1 MQGTRLGLAL
11 LSAMAALAIS
21 PAYAIMSAP
30 DGWYAEGNVGTANIA
45 NESIPGSHNQ
55 SGVSGNLN
63 VGYKFMPFFGMEVG
77 YSRFAEMTIKDGQG
91 NKAGDA
97 TFYSYDIAGK
107 GIVPIVDSGFE
118 LFAKV
123 GANRMNQHISI
134 NDDTVATS
142 IGLSSTQRSTTN
154 YYLGL
159 GAQYYFIP
167 EMAGV
172 LQWQH
177 SEGNSS
183 TGDADFYSLGVSFI
197 FA

>member
-1 MQGTRLGLAL
+1 MQGMRFGLAL
-11 LSAMAALAIS
+11 FSAAAALAIS

-30 DGWYAEGNVGTANIA
+30 DGWFAEGNIGKADIA
-45 NESIPGSHNQ
+45 NESLPGSHNQ

-63 VGYKFMPFFGMEVG
+63 VGYKFMPFFAMEVG
-77 YSRFAEMTIKDGQG
+77 YSNFSSMTIKDGMG

-97 TFYSYDIAGK
+97 SFYSYDLAGK
-107 GIVPIVDSGFE
+107 GIVPISDSGFE

-123 GANRMNQHISI
+123 GVDRMNQRISI
-134 NDDTVATS
+134 DDTTVANN
-142 IGLSSTQRSTTN
+142 IGLTRTQHSNTN

-159 GAQYYFIP
+159 GGQYYFMP
-167 EMAGV
+167 ELAAV

-177 SEGNSS
+177 SQGDSS
-183 TGDADFYSLGVSFI
+183 TGDADFYSIGMSFI

>member
-1 MQGTRLGLAL
+1 MQGTRFGLAL
-11 LSAMAALAIS
+11 FSAVAALAIS

-30 DGWYAEGNVGTANIA
+30 DGWYAEGNVGKANIA
-45 NESIPGSHNQ
+45 NDTLPGSHSQ
-55 SGVSGNLN
+55 TGVSGNLN
-63 VGYKFMPFFGMEVG
+63 VGYKFMPFFGMEIG
-77 YSRFAEMTIKDGQG
+77 YSRFASMTIKDGEG

-97 TFYSYDIAGK
+97 SFYSYDLAGK

-123 GANRMNQHISI
+123 GVNRMNQHISI
-134 NDDTVATS
+134 NDNNVAAS
-142 IGLSSTQRSTTN
+142 IGLTRTQHSNTN

-183 TGDADFYSLGVSFI
+183 TGDADFYSVGLSFI

>member
-1 MQGTRLGLAL
+1 MQGSRLGLAL
-11 LSAMAALAIS
+11 LSAITALAIS
-21 PAYAIMSAP
+21 PAHAIMSAP
-30 DGWYAEGNVGTANIA
+30 DGWFAEGNVGTASIA
-45 NESIPGSHNQ
+45 NDSLPGSHDQ
-55 SGVSGNLN
+55 TGVSGNLN
-63 VGYKFMPFFGMEVG
+63 VGYKFMPFFAMEVG

-97 TFYSYDIAGK
+97 SFYSYDLAGK

-118 LFAKV
+118 LFAKIGV
-123 GANRMNQHISI
+123 NRMNQHISI
-134 NDDTVATS
+134 NDSAVAAN
-142 IGLSSTQRSTTN
+142 IGLNSTQHSNTN
-154 YYLGL
+154 YYVGL

-177 SEGNSS
+177 AQGNSS
-183 TGDADFYSLGVSFI
+183 TGDADFYSLGISFI